1 MLKSELQSRVNQIKK
16 GATVAPV
23 IISTDKTHLT
33 QFSGSKAAYPV
44 YLTIGNIPKS
54 LRRKPSM
61 HAAVLV
67 AYLSVDK
74 MNRQKLTEVDH
85 RSRIQRVFHESMRM
99 VLESLKLA
107 GSEGVEMISSD
118 GSVRDVFPLLSCYVA
133 DYPEQCLVACAKGCT
148 CPKCQ
153 AKSNELEATQAA
165 EPRTQ
170 QWTQEIME
178 EGKTQSEGKPSKFH
192 SYCQSHDVAGYV
204 YQPFWEGF
212 PLCDI
217 HQAITPD
224 VLHQLYQGVFKHI
237 VSWCQRIL
245 SPQQL
250 DQRIRCLPRAYGV
263 RHFKNGLS
271 ALSQIS
277 GAERKNMAK
286 ILLGCL
292 VGSLP
297 KIALQAITAILDFI
311 YIAQYP
317 AHDSVTLGYLDDA
330 LHRFHQYRHYFVDI
344 GIRKDF
350 NIPKFHSLLHYA
362 DSIRAFGT
370 TDNYNTEMFERLH
383 IDFAKNGWRAS
394 NHRDE
399 FPQMIRWLSRQE
411 KITKIESHRQQAA
424 ASQTQESSISVSKRP
439 PRISIPKF
447 PNHPNRSIT
456 FISDKHRAPDFEY
469 YLKLFLTKFQVN
481 PISSRLVDSHSLSFT
496 KVDTFDMFRF
506 HPETL
511 QDEGEEDD
519 IVKAI
524 PASSQLP
531 EGRFDT
537 VVALVSDTA
546 ESTGLTGIYCCSF

>member
-1 MLKSELQSRVNQIKK
+1 
-16 GATVAPV
+16 
-23 IISTDKTHLT
+23 
-33 QFSGSKAAYPV
+33 
-44 YLTIGNIPKS
+44 
-54 LRRKPSM
+54 M
-61 HAAVLV
+61 HACVLI

-74 MNRQKLTEVDH
+74 INRSKMTEQDH
-85 RSRIQRVFHESMRM
+85 RSRIQRVFHESMRI
-99 VLESLKLA
+99 VLDPLKTA
-107 GSEGVEMISSD
+107 GSQGVELTSSD

-133 DYPEQCLVACAKGCT
+133 DYPEQCLVACTKYCT
-148 CPKCQ
+148 CPKCK
-153 AKSNELEATQAA
+153 ARADELEAEQQAEA
-165 EPRTQ
+165 RTQ
-170 QWTQEIME
+170 QWTQDIIE
-178 EGKTQSEGKPSKFH
+178 EGKAKSGGKPGEFH
-192 SYCQSHDVAGYV
+192 SYCMSFDVSGSI

-237 VSWCQRIL
+237 ISWCQRVL
-245 SPQQL
+245 GPKKL
-250 DQRIRCLPRAYGV
+250 DQRIRCLPLAHGV

-277 GAERKNMAK
+277 GSERKNMAK

-292 VGSLP
+292 VGSMP
-297 KIALQAITAILDFI
+297 KIALQAVTALLDFI

-317 AHDSVTLGYLDDA
+317 THDSVTLGYLDDA
-330 LHRFHQYRHYFVDI
+330 LERFHKHRHYFLDV
-344 GIRKDF
+344 GVRNDF

-362 DSIRAFGT
+362 DAIRAFGT

-394 NHRDE
+394 NQRDE

-411 KITKIESHRQQAA
+411 KITKIESHHRQ
-424 ASQTQESSISVSKRP
+424 ASSSHSETPISATSCRISV
-439 PRISIPKF
+439 PKF

-456 FISDKHRAPDFEY
+456 FVSDKYHAPDFEH
-469 YLKLFLTKFQVN
+469 YLKLYLTKFQDN
-481 PISSRLVDSHSLSFT
+481 PISARQVDYHSLSFT
-496 KVDTFDMFRF
+496 KVDVFNMFRF

-519 IVKAI
+519 IVRAT
-524 PASSQLP
+524 PASTKLP
-531 EGRFDT
+531 NGRFDT

-546 ESTGLTGIYCCSF
+546 ESTGLTGIF